1 MQIYKIELDKTKN
14 GNTSCSHK
22 NYLSSRVRNGR
33 FFKSPIIYTPY
44 PIAIIPSSSSAD
56 KTPTSHS
63 NSLKISLPYIF
74 YFNGTTMVSGYV
86 EHVPHPFFQYVP
98 SSPWNTTSLS
108 YIRTLLAKPSI
119 IFLCSLLIKD
129 RLD

>member
-1 MQIYKIELDKTKN
+1 MQIYKIDFYKTK
-14 GNTSCSHK
+14 K
-22 NYLSSRVRNGR
+22 RAYPALIKLSVIPCKERVV
-33 FFKSPIIYTPY
+33 FKSPIIYTPY

-98 SSPWNTTSLS
+98 SSPWYPVPKLH
-108 YIRTLLAKPSI
+108 
-119 IFLCSLLIKD
+119 
-129 RLD
+129 